1 MHFFNDPTPERGW
14 GWTGDKEWLV
24 HPLQILCAL
33 LALFPVYSFSQELVE
48 FQNGE
53 VADAQDINSNFNVL
67 QDQINS
73 LTPTLETVAKILG
86 QQCPNNE
93 FVYGIS
99 LDGELLCAP
108 VGDRGGTCEDNSY
121 CALTDGMP
129 LYVYAPTSDLEEF
142 PISTART
149 EFDSLSLGGW
159 TGSSLRVLVD
169 GEVIELFGDAFP
181 EPTGT
186 EAIIDAFDRA
196 IQAGSPLTLGSD
208 GVLWRFDFDDWT
220 GAIALTADRG
230 SRVTEES
237 LPGSVLKINR
247 PIGTESVLDDT
258 GCIRIEYGDRF
269 DNLKFVSAENFYSI
283 DGNDPALDAFNAEVR
298 ICATETP
305 RTIETIFTG
314 LDGRGNKLA
323 FPGKIVIEQERIE
336 GGAVA
341 WITED

>member
-1 MHFFNDPTPERGW
+1 MHFFNDLTPERGW
-14 GWTGDKEWLV
+14 GWIRDKEWFV
-24 HPLQILCAL
+24 HPLQQLLYVL
-33 LALFPVYSFSQELVE
+33 LAVFPVCSFSQELVE

-53 VADAQDINSNFNVL
+53 VADAQDINANFNVL

-73 LTPTLETVAKILG
+73 LTPTLGTVAKILG

-99 LDGELLCAP
+99 LDGNLLCAP
-108 VGDRGGTCEDNSY
+108 VGNRGGTCEDNSY

-129 LYVYAPTSDLEEF
+129 LYVYAPTSDLEGF
-142 PISTART
+142 PISTTRA

-159 TGSSLRVLVD
+159 SGSSLRVLVD

-186 EAIIDAFDRA
+186 DAIIDALDRA

-208 GVLWRFDFDDWT
+208 GILWRFDFDDWT

-230 SRVTEES
+230 SRVSEES
-237 LPGSVLKINR
+237 LPDSVLKINR
-247 PIGTESVLDDT
+247 PIGTESVLDNT
-258 GCIRIEYGDRF
+258 GCIRLPYGDRF
-269 DNLKFVSAENFYSI
+269 DNLKFVSSENFSSI
-283 DGNDPALDAFNAEVR
+283 DRNDPALDAFNAEVR
-298 ICATETP
+298 ICASETP
-305 RTIETIFTG
+305 RTIETIFTA

-323 FPGKIVIEQERIE
+323 FPGKIVIEEEQIE

-341 WITED
+341 WTK